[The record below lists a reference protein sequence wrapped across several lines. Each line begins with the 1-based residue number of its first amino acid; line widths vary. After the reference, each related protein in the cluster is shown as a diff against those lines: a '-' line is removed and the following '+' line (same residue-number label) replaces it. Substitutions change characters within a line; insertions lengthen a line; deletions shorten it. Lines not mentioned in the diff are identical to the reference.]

1 MDEPI
6 LIELYWKRDES
17 ALTKT
22 EGIYGAYIRSIA
34 HNILRNVEDVQE
46 CKNDT
51 LLQVWNSIPQDR
63 PRIFRAY
70 IGRIARNL
78 SINRYQMQR
87 TKKRGGGELELIFE
101 ELENVISDH
110 QGPEAQLEGKEL
122 LRSINAFL
130 AELPSEQRRVF
141 VARYWYGKSIS
152 ELSVQFISSESR
164 IKTMLFRIREALREE
179 LDKEGIRV

>member
-22 EGIYGAYIRSIA
+22 EGIYGAYIRAIA
-34 HNILRNVEDVQE
+34 HNILRNAEDVQE

-70 IGRIARNL
+70 FGRIARNL
-78 SINRYQMQR
+78 SINRYHMQR

-164 IKTMLFRIREALREE
+164 IKTMLFRIREALRKE
-179 LDKEGIRV
+179 LEKEGIRV